1 MTIQHK
7 SKRRPARDGGT
18 PDAEARRQLAEL
30 FASVA
35 DPATLERLF
44 DELLT
49 RAELHDLVLRWRL
62 LKMLHEGVPQR
73 VIAETLGVS
82 LCKITRGS
90 RVLKQPD
97 AVITGL
103 LRQAASPKGM

>member
-7 SKRRPARDGGT
+7 SNRGAGRGGGT

-30 FASVA
+30 VASVG
-35 DPATLERLF
+35 DPVTLERLF
-44 DELLT
+44 DDLFT

-90 RVLKQPD
+90 RVLKQTG

-103 LRQAASPKGM
+103 LQRAASPKGM

>member
-1 MTIQHK
+1 MTIQHR
-7 SKRRPARDGGT
+7 SNRGGAPET
-18 PDAEARRQLAEL
+18 LARRELASL
-30 FASVA
+30 LAAVD

-44 DELLT
+44 DDLFT

-62 LKMLHEGVPQR
+62 LKMLHAGVPQR

-90 RVLKQPD
+90 RVLKHPD
-97 AVITGL
+97 AVVTGL
-103 LRQAASPKGM
+103 LRQAAAAKGE

>member
-1 MTIQHK
+1 MTIQHR
-7 SKRRPARDGGT
+7 SNRGGAPET
-18 PDAEARRQLAEL
+18 LARRELASL
-30 FASVA
+30 LAAVD

-44 DELLT
+44 DDLFT

-62 LKMLHEGVPQR
+62 LKMLHAGVPQR

-90 RVLKQPD
+90 RVLKQQD
-97 AVITGL
+97 AVVTRL
-103 LRQAASPKGM
+103 LRQVAVDKGE

>member
-1 MTIQHK
+1 MTI
-7 SKRRPARDGGT
+7 KRKKVHSARAHGASET
-18 PDAEARRQLAEL
+18 LARLELASL
-30 FASVA
+30 LAAVN

-44 DELLT
+44 DDLFT
-49 RAELHDLVLRWRL
+49 RAEMHDLILRWRL
-62 LKMLHEGVPQR
+62 LKMLHAGVPQR

-97 AVITGL
+97 AVITKL
-103 LRQAASPKGM
+103 LRSTAPAKGE